1 MKRKQTINQL
11 NLMPNK
17 STLTRWLF
25 IFLSIFIISL
35 ILWNTYQF
43 FNQLKEQERDK
54 MKIWAAALEELQE
67 TAMTATQDDSKF
79 VLDIMSS
86 NKTTPMILYAPKEN
100 AYNLNNL
107 DNLKSTDTVK
117 IKKLITQFKTE
128 YKPIDIVY
136 KDEVLSTVY
145 YGNSPIINKI
155 KYYPAVL
162 ILIILLFFLAV
173 YLFYQTSKSSE
184 QNKLWAGMA
193 KETAHQIGT
202 PLSSLVGWTE
212 ILKTENINESYIAEM
227 GKDISRLETITE
239 RFSKIGSKPKLDR
252 QDIVEETKNAFE
264 YLKNRSSKLIEFDL
278 KIPNEVIYVD
288 LNQQLYGWTIENLVK
303 NGIDA
308 MRGQG
313 KISIEIVP
321 SGDKV
326 LIQIS
331 DTGKGVA
338 KRNQKKIFK
347 PGITTKKRGW
357 GLGLSLAKRIIEEYH
372 NGKIYVAK
380 SIKDVGTT
388 FEIALDQKN

>member
-1 MKRKQTINQL
+1 
-11 NLMPNK
+11 MPSK
-17 STLTRWLF
+17 STLTRWFF
-25 IFLSIFIISL
+25 ILLSICIISL
-35 ILWNTYQF
+35 ILWNTFQL
-43 FNQLKEQERDK
+43 FNQLKENERDK
-54 MKIWAAALEELQE
+54 MVIWAAALEELQKTE
-67 TAMTATQDDSKF
+67 MTATQNDSKF
-79 VLDIMSS
+79 VLDIMGS

-100 AYNLNNL
+100 AYSLNNL
-107 DNLKSTDTVK
+107 GDLNQQDTLK
-117 IKKLITQFKTE
+117 IKKLIEQFKTE
-128 YKPIDIVY
+128 YKPIDITY
-136 KDEVLSTVY
+136 KEEVLSTIY

-162 ILIILLFFLAV
+162 ILIIFLFFLAI

-212 ILKTENINESYIAEM
+212 ILKTENVNQDYIVEIE
-227 GKDISRLETITE
+227 KDVSRLETITE

-252 QDIVEETKNAFE
+252 HDIVEETRNAFE
-264 YLKNRSSKLIEFDL
+264 YLRNRSSKLIEFDL
-278 KIPNEVIYVD
+278 KTPSNPIYVD
-288 LNQQLYGWTIENLVK
+288 LNKQLFSWTIENLVK

-313 KISIEIVP
+313 KISIEIIP
-321 SGDKV
+321 AGNKV
-326 LIQIS
+326 LIQVS
-331 DTGKGVA
+331 DTGKGIP

-347 PGITTKKRGW
+347 PGITSKKRGW

-380 SIKDVGTT
+380 STKDVGTS
-388 FEIALDQKN
+388 FEIALSLIS